1 MGKSTVAVNI
11 AVTFANKFNMKT
23 GLLDADIYGP
33 SIPKMMNL
41 ESHEPEINE
50 NNLMIPIKNFN
61 VNCMSMGFLVD
72 KNSPIVWRGL
82 MVMNAIERLLF
93 KVDWTG
99 CDLLVID
106 MPPGITIVFMIFFP
120 KVIVRTSKIE
130 PKPIFEPYITQYK

>member
-1 MGKSTVAVNI
+1 MQFFFLLFQGGVGKSTVAVNL
-11 AVTFANKFNMKT
+11 AVTFANMFNLKT

-41 ESHEPEINE
+41 ENHEPEVNK
-50 NNLMIPIKNFN
+50 NDLMIPIKNFN

-72 KNSPIVWRGL
+72 QNSAIIWRGL

-99 CDLLVID
+99 CDLVVID
-106 MPPGITIVFMIFFP
+106 MPPGKLLLSSLALIN
-120 KVIVRTSKIE
+120 
-130 PKPIFEPYITQYK
+130 